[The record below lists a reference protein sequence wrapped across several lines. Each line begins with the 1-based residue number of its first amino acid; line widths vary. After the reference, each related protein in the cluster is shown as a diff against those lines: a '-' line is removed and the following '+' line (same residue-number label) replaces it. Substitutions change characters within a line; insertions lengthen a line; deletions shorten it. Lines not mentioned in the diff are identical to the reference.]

1 MRSSALR
8 TKLTVLLAAIMLLLL
23 SCGVTYSTY
32 ITLRPEKPEGA
43 TPASLG
49 LARRVLQERYNQAL
63 EGKAQVKTQ
72 EGMLQVA
79 LSREGD
85 SPEAIALAGPASSY
99 YLNPVSPSRA
109 ERQCRRMPW
118 RFFQTRIS
126 PMRARC
132 AFPILLNI
140 GS

>member
-63 EGKAQVKTQ
+63 EGKAQV
-72 EGMLQVA
+72 
-79 LSREGD
+79 
-85 SPEAIALAGPASSY
+85 
-99 YLNPVSPSRA
+99 
-109 ERQCRRMPW
+109 
-118 RFFQTRIS
+118 
-126 PMRARC
+126 
-132 AFPILLNI
+132 
-140 GS
+140 